1 MANNQQQ
8 RFSGNHMLPG
18 VATPVGS
25 GVWSAPRKK
34 CDRTSISAPNRLR
47 GHGLNAAEPVT
58 ECDGRRPVEDY
69 RRTIT

>member
-25 GVWSAPRKK
+25 GVWSAPKEKVRSHI
-34 CDRTSISAPNRLR
+34 DIGPQPLART
-47 GHGLNAAEPVT
+47 
-58 ECDGRRPVEDY
+58 
-69 RRTIT
+69 RTKRSGASY